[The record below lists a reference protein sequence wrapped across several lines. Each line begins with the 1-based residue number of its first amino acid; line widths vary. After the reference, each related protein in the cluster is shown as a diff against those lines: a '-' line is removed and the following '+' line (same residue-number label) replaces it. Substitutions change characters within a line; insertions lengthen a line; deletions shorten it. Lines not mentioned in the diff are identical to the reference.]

1 MVVCAV
7 PSAALVFVLA
17 ALAQPSLWAAA
28 ALAGLVATGAWL
40 AALRRHATD
49 IPRPVERPA
58 RS

>member
-1 MVVCAV
+1 MPHTPPRTATLMVVCAV
-7 PSAALVFVLA
+7 PSAALVFVL
-17 ALAQPSLWAAA
+17 A